1 MKKRYLLILAA
12 ASFALNCIGCAHA
25 PATAALPPA
34 ASHVGVDQAV
44 AAAKTS
50 QQSAARQVAVIES
63 KIADPATK
71 QLVVDLH
78 STISDLGLKLDDAT
92 AKIVW
97 FEKQYADL
105 YSDNQTTHAER
116 DWFKADDQKHITGE
130 TYWRKRAQVILYAL
144 ALAFAWKFYGE
155 AKTMVPDPKI
165 GGWFSILA
173 PIGASL
179 LGAAAGYAFGLYVLG
194 WLARFLP

>member
-78 STISDLGLKLDDAT
+78 STISDLGLKTGLRP
-92 AKIVW
+92 
-97 FEKQYADL
+97 
-105 YSDNQTTHAER
+105 TTRNISQARLIGER
-116 DWFKADDQKHITGE
+116 G
-130 TYWRKRAQVILYAL
+130 RKS
-144 ALAFAWKFYGE
+144 FY
-155 AKTMVPDPKI
+155 T
-165 GGWFSILA
+165 L
-173 PIGASL
+173 
-179 LGAAAGYAFGLYVLG
+179 
-194 WLARFLP
+194 